1 MAIYNKFNRGEVDPL
16 ALSRDDVTK
25 INNSCETML
34 NFLPLRLGPMQYR
47 PGSESL
53 GTVVGEAYMVEFVSA
68 IDDIA
73 ILQFT
78 NDQLRIWIDDEILA
92 RTAVGSTITN
102 PNFTTDLS
110 GWTDNSGAGSST
122 AWEFGSYAALKG
134 SGTTSAVLFQ
144 TVTLAGPDVGLEHG
158 LSIDIFQGNVT
169 VKIGTSGVS
178 SDEIFSGVLGPGT
191 HSLVFS
197 PASNFTI
204 TLSSSVEYTVR
215 VDSVDIEAAGEV
227 ILNTRVGI
235 TELSTIR
242 YTQSAD
248 VIFIAF
254 DSGQQFKVERRGIKS
269 WSVVDYFT
277 NDGPF
282 GSINISEITLASSAI
297 SGDTTITASSAYFKL
312 AHVGGLFKLGSA
324 GQLVTATVT
333 AQDTGT
339 NSIRVTG
346 VAESRQFTLTV
357 TSLTGTGSTVTLQ
370 RSTDDAT
377 WVDVE
382 DYTIDQSKT
391 FDDELDNSILFYR
404 LHVKTG
410 DYVAGTI
417 VLTLDFPGGSI
428 EGICRVTGFI
438 SSTSVAA
445 SILKAFGS
453 TLATNNWFEG
463 QWSDVEGYPTSTK
476 LYEGRLW
483 HAGKSNLWGSVS
495 DSFQSFD
502 RDIEGDSKSIF
513 RTIGFGPI
521 DTVQWLGESTRLI
534 MGITTDEISVR
545 SSSFGEILTQ
555 NNINLKS
562 GSSQG
567 SAPIDAIRIDDLL
580 YYVQRSG
587 VKIME
592 LEYALGSDNHKGRDL
607 MTLHQNICIEGIKR
621 IAVSRQPETRII
633 IVLDDG
639 TVRVYLFDPAEEV
652 SAWSRLTIKDGLVED
667 VVITP
672 GLKEDVIHFVV
683 NRSGTRYFEKLAR
696 LSDYVDKHFDAFK
709 AYTSPGITITG
720 LSHLEGSTVG
730 VWADGFDRG
739 KFVVSGGS
747 ITVTTS
753 YTNVVVGLPY
763 VADYLSNKLGQYIPS
778 GSTGKASRLTN
789 RSRIIELGLI
799 AKDLHPNVF
808 TYGPSFDLLDPLPKY
823 EEDDDLNQYDN
834 TPFEFNGTHDTDS
847 RVAMRATGPVTILA
861 MVFNVRDS

>member
-1 MAIYNKFNRGEVDPL
+1 V
-16 ALSRDDVTK
+16 
-25 INNSCETML
+25 
-34 NFLPLRLGPMQYR
+34 
-47 PGSESL
+47 
-53 GTVVGEAYMVEFVSA
+53 
-68 IDDIA
+68 
-73 ILQFT
+73 
-78 NDQLRIWIDDEILA
+78 RIWIDDEILV

-102 PNFTTDLS
+102 PDFDTDIS

-122 AWEFGSYAALKG
+122 AWELNGYATFTG
-134 SGTTSAVLFQ
+134 SGTTSAILYQ
-144 TVTLAGPDVGLEHG
+144 TVTVAGPDVGLEHG
-158 LSIDIFQGNVT
+158 LSLDIFQGNVL

-178 SDEIFSGVLGPGT
+178 SDEIFSGTLGAGK

-197 PASNFTI
+197 PSSNFTI

-215 VDSVDIEAAGEV
+215 VSSVDIEPAGQV
-227 ILNTRVGI
+227 ILATRVS
-235 TELSTIR
+235 TAELPTIR
-242 YTQSAD
+242 HTQSAD
-248 VIFIAF
+248 VIFVSF
-254 DSGQQFKVERRGIKS
+254 NSGQQFKVERRGIKS

-277 NDGPF
+277 DDGPF
-282 GSINISEITLASSAI
+282 GSINISDIALTSSAL
-297 SGDTTITASSAYFKL
+297 SGDTTITASSAYFKTT
-312 AHVGGLFKLGSA
+312 HVGALFKLGSA
-324 GQLVTATVT
+324 GQLVAATVT
-333 AQDTGT
+333 VEDTGT

-346 VAESRQFTLTV
+346 VAESRQFTVAV

-370 RSTDDAT
+370 RSADDST

-382 DYTIDQSKT
+382 SYTVDQAKT

-410 DYVAGTI
+410 DYVAGSI

-428 EGICRVTGFI
+428 EGICRVTAFI
-438 SSTSVAA
+438 STTSVLAA
-445 SILKAFGS
+445 VLKPFGS
-453 TLATNNWFEG
+453 TLATKNWFEG
-463 QWSDVEGYPTSTK
+463 QWSDVAGYPTATK

-495 DSFQSFD
+495 DAFLSFD

-534 MGITTDEISVR
+534 MGITTDEVSVR

-567 SAPIDAIRIDDLL
+567 SAPIAAIRIDDLL

-607 MTLHQNICIEGIKR
+607 MTLHQDVCDAGIKR

-633 IVLDDG
+633 VVLDDG

-652 SAWSRLTIKDGLVED
+652 AAWSRLTIKDGLVED

-672 GLKEDVIHFVV
+672 GLKEDIIYFVV
-683 NRSGTRYFEKLAR
+683 NRSGTRYLEKMAR
-696 LSDYVDKHFDAFK
+696 LADYVDRHFDAFVS
-709 AYTSPGITITG
+709 YTSPGTTITG

-730 VWADGFDRG
+730 VWADGVDRG
-739 KFVVSGGS
+739 TFTVSGGS
-747 ITVTTS
+747 ITVTAS

-763 VADYLSNKLGQYIPS
+763 VADYLSNKLGQYVPA
-778 GSTGKASRLTN
+778 GSTGKSSRLTS
-789 RSRIIELGLI
+789 RSRITEVGLI

-808 TYGPSFDLLDPLPKY
+808 TYGPSFTQLDPLPAY

-834 TPFEFNGTHDTDS
+834 TPFAFNSTHDTDS
-847 RVAMRATGPVTILA
+847 RVAIRATGPVTILA
-861 MVFNVRDS
+861 LVFNVKDT